1 MKNMKKPKISLIV
14 ATDNVGGIGKGPA
27 NGELSG
33 MTNAAKDKG
42 IEIIRLTGADLTTE
56 ALTQALE
63 SPSLFAG
70 QKTVVIEGLL
80 SLRPSKLKDS
90 LVELI
95 ANHQEQPLIL
105 WEGKSVTAANIKK
118 LKTAKVQEFKIAPMV
133 FKFLDTLALTALHQA
148 LKQEPAE
155 LIFYFLHRR
164 LSQLIQVK
172 DRGSFLKGA
181 PWQIGK
187 IKAQSSKYTLE
198 QLIGLQEKLLQ
209 IDYRIKSGQDD
220 LALASQLDLIL
231 VNF

>member
-1 MKNMKKPKISLIV
+1 MITLLHGDNLVPSRNQLKEQIS
-14 ATDNVGGIGKGPA
+14 
-27 NGELSG
+27 
-33 MTNAAKDKG
+33 AAKDKG
-42 IEIIRLTGADLTTE
+42 IEIIRLTGQELTSE
-56 ALTQALE
+56 ALIQALE

-90 LVELI
+90 LVELVASHPEI
-95 ANHQEQPLIL
+95 EIML
-105 WEGKSVTAANIKK
+105 WEGKSVTATNIKK

-133 FKFLDTLALTALHQA
+133 FKFLDTLTLTAFHLA

-164 LSQLIQVK
+164 LSQLIQAK
-172 DRGSFLKGA
+172 DGDQFLKGA

-187 IKAQSSKYTLE
+187 IKAQASKYSLE
-198 QLIGLQEKLLQ
+198 QLINLQEKLLQ

-220 LALASQLDLIL
+220 LPLSSQLDLVL